1 MTVSRAEEQR
11 LGWPASL
18 GSGTPRLFLAAAA
31 VLLFSILGSDL
42 PAAEGKQVR
51 EVAVLGTGRVGGALG
66 PRLAELGHSVVY
78 GSREPEREDVREL
91 VERTGNGATAKTVSA
106 AVVGADWVVFAVPY
120 KALESVLNEVGSLHG
135 AIVVDVTNALVPHE
149 DGLMQSVE
157 GPSSAERLQAALPGA
172 SVVKAFNTVGFHV
185 MANPSVAGG
194 SVTVPLAGDDAD
206 AKRDVS
212 ALVAELGF
220 EPYDVGPLRS
230 SRALEAMASLYLVPY
245 LQGRRDDAFEFYFR
259 RGTSP
264 EVSSGVRA
272 AE

>member
-1 MTVSRAEEQR
+1 MTASRLEQR
-11 LGWPASL
+11 RLAGAVSL
-18 GSGTPRLFLAAAA
+18 GTDAPRLFLAAAVA
-31 VLLFSILGSDL
+31 VLLTMLGSDL
-42 PAAEGKQVR
+42 PAAEGTQVR
-51 EVAVLGTGRVGGALG
+51 KVAVLGTGRVGGALG
-66 PRLAELGHSVVY
+66 PRFAELGHNVVY
-78 GSREPEREDVREL
+78 GSREPEREDVRDL
-91 VERTGNGATAKTVSA
+91 VQRTGNGAIAKTASA

-120 KALESVLNEVGSLHG
+120 KALDSVLSEVGSLDG
-135 AIVVDVTNALVPHE
+135 AIVIDVTNALVPHE
-149 DGLMQSVE
+149 DGLMQSIE
-157 GPSSAERLQAALPGA
+157 GLSSAERLQAALPDA
-172 SVVKAFNTVGFHV
+172 KVVKAFNTVGFHV

-194 SVTVPLAGDDAD
+194 PVTVPLAGDDAD

-264 EVSSGVRA
+264 EVSTGVRP